1 MEEVLIVLEKTEL
14 FKNLTIDEIKKSL
27 KDLNA
32 KKKSFKKNNLIYEL
46 GKPIDKI
53 GLVISGNAHV
63 IKEDFWGNRTIL
75 TQLKKG
81 NIFGEVM
88 SFQKNKNPNI
98 NVEVSKKSEILFLD
112 FKKIFDSDEVLESY
126 NKKLVLN
133 MFSIVTK
140 KSVLLTEKIEHITKK
155 SIREKVFSY
164 LSAYSFKCE
173 NDSFKI
179 PFNRQEL
186 ADYLSVERTAL
197 SRELSKMQEENL
209 ISFKNNEFK
218 LIKKY

>member
-1 MEEVLIVLEKTEL
+1 MEEILIVLEKTEL

-32 KKKSFKKNNLIYEL
+32 KKQHFKKNNLIYEL

-53 GLVISGNAHV
+53 GLVISGNANV

-112 FKKIFDSDEVLESY
+112 FKKIFDSDEV
-126 NKKLVLN
+126 
-133 MFSIVTK
+133 
-140 KSVLLTEKIEHITKK
+140 
-155 SIREKVFSY
+155 
-164 LSAYSFKCE
+164 
-173 NDSFKI
+173 
-179 PFNRQEL
+179 
-186 ADYLSVERTAL
+186 
-197 SRELSKMQEENL
+197 
-209 ISFKNNEFK
+209 
-218 LIKKY
+218 

>member
-1 MEEVLIVLEKTEL
+1 MEEILIVLEKTEL

-32 KKKSFKKNNLIYEL
+32 KKQHFKKNNLIYEL

-53 GLVISGNAHV
+53 GLVISGNANV

>member
-1 MEEVLIVLEKTEL
+1 MEEILIVLEKTEL

-32 KKKSFKKNNLIYEL
+32 KKQHFKKNNLIYEL

-164 LSAYSFKCE
+164 LSACSFKCE

-197 SRELSKMQEENL
+197 SRELGKMQEENL

>member
-1 MEEVLIVLEKTEL
+1 MEEILIFLGKTEL
-14 FKNLTIDEIKKSL
+14 FKNLTTDEINKSL
-27 KDLNA
+27 KDLNT
-32 KKKSFKKNNLIYEL
+32 KKQSFQKNNLIYEL

-53 GLVISGNAHV
+53 GLLLSGNANV

-75 TQLKKG
+75 TQLKAG

-98 NVEVSKKSEILFLD
+98 NVELSKKSEVLFLD
-112 FKKIFDSDEVLESY
+112 FKNIFNSQEILESH
-126 NKKLVLN
+126 NKKLILN

-155 SIREKVFSY
+155 SIREKVLSY
-164 LSAYSFKCE
+164 LSTCSFKYE
-173 NDSFKI
+173 NNSFTI

-186 ADYLSVERTAL
+186 ADYLSIERTAL
-197 SRELSKMQEENL
+197 SRELSNMQEENL
-209 ISFKNNEFK
+209 IKFKSNNFQ
-218 LIKKY
+218 LIK

>member
-1 MEEVLIVLEKTEL
+1 MKDTLFFLEKTEL

-32 KKKSFKKNNLIYEL
+32 KKQTFQKNNLVYEL

-53 GLVISGNAHV
+53 GLVISGNANV

-75 TQLKKG
+75 TQLKPG

-88 SFQKNKNPNI
+88 NFQKNKNPNI
-98 NVEVSKKSEILFLD
+98 NVEISKESEILFFD
-112 FKKIFDSDEVLESY
+112 FKKIFDSREILESY
-126 NKKLVLN
+126 NKKLILN

-140 KSVLLTEKIEHITKK
+140 KSILLTEKIEHITKK
-155 SIREKVFSY
+155 SVREKIFSY
-164 LSAYSFKCE
+164 LSTCAFKYE
-173 NDSFKI
+173 SNSFKI
-179 PFNRQEL
+179 EFNRQEL

-209 ISFKNNEFK
+209 ILFKNNKFT
-218 LIKKY
+218 LIKKD

>member
-1 MEEVLIVLEKTEL
+1 MEEILIVLEKTEL
-14 FKNLTIDEIKKSL
+14 FKNLKIDEIKKCL

-32 KKKSFKKNNLIYEL
+32 KKKSFEKNNLIYEL

-98 NVEVSKKSEILFLD
+98 NVEISKKSEILFLD

-209 ISFKNNEFK
+209 ISFKNNKFK

>member
-14 FKNLTIDEIKKSL
+14 FKNLKIDEIKKCL

-32 KKKSFKKNNLIYEL
+32 KKKSFEKNNLIYEL

-98 NVEVSKKSEILFLD
+98 NVEISKKSEILFLD

-209 ISFKNNEFK
+209 ISFKNNKFK

>member
-14 FKNLTIDEIKKSL
+14 FKNLKIDEIKKCL

-32 KKKSFKKNNLIYEL
+32 KKKSFEKNNLIYEL

-98 NVEVSKKSEILFLD
+98 NVEISKKSEILFLD

-164 LSAYSFKCE
+164 LSAYSFKCK

-209 ISFKNNEFK
+209 ISFKNNKFK

>member
-1 MEEVLIVLEKTEL
+1 MEEILIVLEKTEL

-32 KKKSFKKNNLIYEL
+32 KKQHFKKNNLIYEL

-53 GLVISGNAHV
+53 GLVISGNANV

-197 SRELSKMQEENL
+197 SRELGKMQEENL

>member
-1 MEEVLIVLEKTEL
+1 MEEILIHLGKTEL

-32 KKKSFKKNNLIYEL
+32 KKQSFQKNNLIYEL

-53 GLVISGNAHV
+53 GLLISGNAHV

-75 TQLKKG
+75 TQLKTG

-98 NVEVSKKSEILFLD
+98 NVEISKKSEVLFFD
-112 FKKIFDSDEVLESY
+112 FKKIFDSNEILTSY
-126 NKKLVLN
+126 NKKLILN

-140 KSVLLTEKIEHITKK
+140 KSVILTEKIEHITKK
-155 SIREKVFSY
+155 SVREKVFSY
-164 LSAYSFKCE
+164 LSACAFKYE
-173 NDSFKI
+173 NNSFKI

-186 ADYLSVERTAL
+186 ADYLSIERTAL

-209 ISFKNNEFK
+209 ITFKNNKFK